1 MVPADDEHMDS
12 TEATSD
18 TNKKEREPARLTP
31 MPGWLMKWWI
41 PILLALILLAA
52 GWLLASIWRMPP
64 RPVLWWTINPYW
76 PPSWPFNYHWPS
88 KDAMALCATIA
99 GGGFAFSAWQQ
110 RSHDNAAKAKQ
121 AQATAEREDYWKRRE
136 HIYKL
141 LGSENPGLRLS
152 AVALLA
158 ELADSATH
166 SNFLNKTE
174 KQQLQRHIID
184 TLCLQVRH
192 EGLDISSEGTTDEHA
207 KLQRTI
213 IDTLFRRISVNSIHT
228 SPTANW
234 SHETLELTN
243 CQILAEITLDNVST
257 EATINLNNTEF
268 DEKLRI
274 RGPKIGNIQWETA
287 RFHKGLEIGK
297 RTETTVLT
305 LTNLPLNTTEAKYIN
320 TTFLIKENSFTI
332 NIEEG
337 INDRNKAQTL
347 IFEGC
352 SFYHLQ
358 HCKCLPGCTCE
369 LQNTS
374 ETCACSKNQ
383 QCSCNESCINSIVK
397 IMDLRA
403 IYATPTQTPKLVF
416 HQCHIGSLKA
426 NLTLFH
432 LQLTATENHIYNA
445 ATLNFFDR
453 DLQNDNIR
461 YPEDSDIMINFS
473 RNLFIT
479 PGSRTKYKNTPFD
492 INIHTDKALQLPIR
506 FGRNFVTSSR
516 NTDEVPETLLS
527 LWGYRDKHPDSFHE
541 LTCSQLYSTSE
552 QFHFKEHYHRDQR
565 SYIGDWSTGRTT
577 RQNPQ

>member
-1 MVPADDEHMDS
+1 MVPADDEHTDS
-12 TEATSD
+12 TEAASNTD
-18 TNKKEREPARLTP
+18 KKKREPARLTS
-31 MPGWLMKWWI
+31 MPGWLMHWWT
-41 PILLALILLAA
+41 PILLAGILLAA
-52 GWLLASIWRMPP
+52 GCFLASIWRMPL
-64 RPVLWWTINPYW
+64 RPVSWWKINLYW

-110 RSHDNAAKAKQ
+110 RSHDNAANAKQ

-136 HIYKL
+136 HIYQL

-158 ELADSATH
+158 ELADTAARSTL
-166 SNFLNKTE
+166 LNDTD

-184 TLCLQVRH
+184 TLCLQIRH
-192 EGLDISSEGTTDEHA
+192 EGLDISKEGTTDEHA

-228 SPTANW
+228 SRTADW

-257 EATINLNNTEF
+257 ETTINLNNTEF

-274 RGPKIGNIQWETA
+274 SGPKIGNIQWETTT
-287 RFHKGLEIGK
+287 FHKGLEIGK
-297 RTETTVLT
+297 QTETTMLT
-305 LTNLPLNTTEAKYIN
+305 LTNLPLRTTEAKYIN
-320 TTFLIKENSFTI
+320 TTFLSKGKSLTI
-332 NIEEG
+332 NIKEG
-337 INDRNKAQTL
+337 ISDSHKAQTL
-347 IFEGC
+347 TFEGC

-374 ETCACSKNQ
+374 ETCACSKTQ
-383 QCSCNESCINSIVK
+383 QCSCSESCINSTVEIA
-397 IMDLRA
+397 DLRA
-403 IYATPTQTPKLVF
+403 IDTTPTQTPKLLF
-416 HQCHIGSLKA
+416 HQCHIGTLKV
-426 NLTLFH
+426 NLTHFH

-445 ATLNFFDR
+445 ATFNFFDR
-453 DLQNDNIR
+453 NLQNDNIR
-461 YPEDSDIMINFS
+461 YPEDSDIMIDFS

-479 PGSRTKYKNTPFD
+479 PGHRTKYKNTTFD
-492 INIHTDKALQLPIR
+492 INIHTAKPLQIPIR

-527 LWGYRDKHPDSFHE
+527 LWGFRDKHPDSFHE

-552 QFHFKEHYHRDQR
+552 QFDFKEHYHGDQR
-565 SYIGDWSTGRTT
+565 SYIGDWSTGRTA

>member
-1 MVPADDEHMDS
+1 M
-12 TEATSD
+12 
-18 TNKKEREPARLTP
+18 
-31 MPGWLMKWWI
+31 
-41 PILLALILLAA
+41 
-52 GWLLASIWRMPP
+52 
-64 RPVLWWTINPYW
+64 
-76 PPSWPFNYHWPS
+76 
-88 KDAMALCATIA
+88 
-99 GGGFAFSAWQQ
+99 
-110 RSHDNAAKAKQ
+110 
-121 AQATAEREDYWKRRE
+121 
-136 HIYKL
+136 
-141 LGSENPGLRLS
+141 
-152 AVALLA
+152 
-158 ELADSATH
+158 
-166 SNFLNKTE
+166 
-174 KQQLQRHIID
+174 
-184 TLCLQVRH
+184 
-192 EGLDISSEGTTDEHA
+192 
-207 KLQRTI
+207 
-213 IDTLFRRISVNSIHT
+213 NSIHT

-287 RFHKGLEIGK
+287 TFHKGLEIGK

-305 LTNLPLNTTEAKYIN
+305 LTNLPLKTTEAKYIN

-369 LQNTS
+369 LKNTS

-426 NLTLFH
+426 NLTHFH

-453 DLQNDNIR
+453 NLQNDNIR
-461 YPEDSDIMINFS
+461 YPEDSDIMIDFS

-479 PGSRTKYKNTPFD
+479 PGSRTKYKDTPFD
-492 INIHTDKALQLPIR
+492 INIHTDKALQIPIR

-552 QFHFKEHYHRDQR
+552 QFDFKEHYHGDQR
-565 SYIGDWSTGRTT
+565 SYIGDWSTGRTI